1 MSLQLD
7 VSTGLIEGVRQVA
20 SPNCDERPAG
30 MAIDVLVIH
39 AISLPP
45 GDFGGDQVEALFCNR
60 LDPAGHPFYREIAGL
75 RVSAHLL
82 IRRDGAMIQFVPLH
96 KRAWHAGQ
104 SRHEGRPRVND
115 FSIGIELEGTDDL
128 PFEDPQ
134 YEQLGRVTQ
143 LLLQAYPEI
152 TPARIVGHSDIAPGR
167 KTDPGPC
174 FDWRRYQDRLAQLLA
189 GRAGNP

>member
-128 PFEDPQ
+128 PFENPQ